1 MLERSDLSYQS
12 VSVGVIIL
20 FYWLVPLLIAENSN
34 AVVLRLWKVEHK
46 FCNFWCPHKSSCFR
60 LRIN

>member
-1 MLERSDLSYQS
+1 MLETSDLSYQS

-34 AVVLRLWKVEHK
+34 SVVLCLWKVEHK
-46 FCNFWCPHKSSCFR
+46 FYNFSCPHKSSCF
-60 LRIN
+60 